1 MRTLS
6 LLVGLLLSLSA
17 TAQIYKSVDESG
29 NVVFSDRPANEN
41 AVPVELQQPT
51 TYTPRKLPT
60 TSGQAVPQDE
70 TEVTKASASTYTRVE
85 IVAPEQDETIRD
97 NTGQVA
103 VSIALQPRL
112 RPGHSLTVLMD
123 GAVLVENLKTTSLP
137 MSNIDRGSHELRVLV
152 MDDQGREVG
161 SSAPVTFHLHRA
173 ALGAARPSPR

>member
-6 LLVGLLLSLSA
+6 LIIGVLLSLSA
-17 TAQIYKSVDESG
+17 TAEIYKSVDESG
-29 NVVFSDRPANEN
+29 NVVFSDRPADAD

-60 TSGQAVPQDE
+60 TRGQTAPEEEAE
-70 TEVTKASASTYTRVE
+70 TPKPAASSYTRVE
-85 IVAPEQDETIRD
+85 IVSPEQDETIRD

-112 RPGHSLTVLMD
+112 RPGHSLTLVMD

-161 SSAPVTFHLHRA
+161 SSEPVTFHLHRA
-173 ALGAARPSPR
+173 ALGTARPSPR